1 MHLESLFPPLPRAS
15 VFFFPPTDKHLYFL
29 NSMLSGMQ
37 NIIVFVWAGFLFF
50 TEKRTALF
58 ISKGN
63 KNGKKM
69 LEICFN

>member
-1 MHLESLFPPLPRAS
+1 
-15 VFFFPPTDKHLYFL
+15 
-29 NSMLSGMQ
+29 MLSGMQ

-69 LEICFN
+69 LENCFNWFFFVLFISKPEHEQFSWEDYISVY